1 MIKSII
7 FDFDGTLVDSEKA
20 IYECFQNI
28 TKRIAPEREK
38 HAKNILIG
46 PPLRDT
52 ASEILGPE
60 NQDLLDEFV
69 QLFIALHDDQVIQ
82 HTQPY
87 PDVTQVLKQLHCKN
101 ILMAIATNKRLAPTQ
116 KLMDH
121 FGWNEYFSIVE
132 CSDSQSERRNKDDMI
147 QDIIN
152 RSSSFQ
158 GSFFVGDTV
167 NDGLSANLNQLPFI
181 KACYGYGRD
190 QDWSRVTSYQEI
202 HQFIEILKLIQILTS
217 QTSLPFEFF

>member
-1 MIKSII
+1 MDKSLSKAII

-20 IYECFQNI
+20 IYECFQKI
-28 TKRIAPEREK
+28 TKHIAPERESY
-38 HAKNILIG
+38 AKNLLIG

-52 ASEILGPE
+52 ASEILGPK
-60 NQDLLDEFV
+60 NQDLLDKFV
-69 QLFIALHDDQVIQ
+69 RSFIEMHDEQVIQ

-87 PDVTQVLKQLHCKN
+87 PDVIQALKQLNSKN
-101 ILMAIATNKRLAPTQ
+101 IAMAVATNKRLAPTQ

-121 FGWNEYFSIVE
+121 FGWNDYFLSVE
-132 CSDSQSERRNKDDMI
+132 CSDSQNQMRNKDAMI

-152 RSSSFQ
+152 QNQIFQ
-158 GSFFVGDTV
+158 GSYFVGDTV

-190 QDWSRVTSYQEI
+190 QDWSKVTIHQEI
-202 HQFIEILKLIQILTS
+202 HQFIKILELI
-217 QTSLPFEFF
+217 